1 MGCNP
6 RASLSRLAMRP
17 APVCRRGMPR
27 MSALRAAFAL
37 GLSAWTLA
45 GKCARGY
52 SVHRLQGGAI
62 MDAPV

>member
-27 MSALRAAFAL
+27 MSALRQPL
-37 GLSAWTLA
+37 HSAW
-45 GKCARGY
+45 ARGRWPGNAHAGTR
-52 SVHRLQGGAI
+52 STGSKAALSWMPRC
-62 MDAPV
+62 